1 MSVHLKPAFSPDTE
15 KGYVIEAVFPSLTRR
30 NSSKIEI
37 SLFSSIVKEEN
48 YCLKVGQAIVL
59 EDMLVWDFYRHP
71 FSQGVSQ

>member
-1 MSVHLKPAFSPDTE
+1 MHLKPAFSPDTE

-48 YCLKVGQAIVL
+48 GFCVVS
-59 EDMLVWDFYRHP
+59 FRN
-71 FSQGVSQ
+71 FSIKATTFLHLSGVVP